1 MQGLSNSPDGWW
13 PDVTRQPLRFGDL
26 SVLLAKGGRGMHD
39 ELIVRGFWFCLFS
52 FLFDERSAVFLVLI
66 KYLLNWVSPLLGKQH
81 AMVVYLEMLGSHQEF
96 YKATSH

>member
-1 MQGLSNSPDGWW
+1 M
-13 PDVTRQPLRFGDL
+13 
-26 SVLLAKGGRGMHD
+26 
-39 ELIVRGFWFCLFS
+39 LIVRGFCLFFFS

-81 AMVVYLEMLGSHQEF
+81 VMVAYLEILGSHQEF